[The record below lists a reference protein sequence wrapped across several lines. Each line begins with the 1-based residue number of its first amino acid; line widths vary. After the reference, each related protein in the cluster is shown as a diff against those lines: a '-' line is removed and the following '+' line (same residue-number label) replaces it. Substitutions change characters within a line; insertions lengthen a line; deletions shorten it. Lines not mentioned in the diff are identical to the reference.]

1 MKIAFRY
8 RLVAGLLST
17 VALAGACGDD
27 SSSTTTSEGPTTT
40 TTAAAPAAGET
51 VKVKG
56 VDYKFEGLPDEIA
69 AGTKVEF
76 SNGSAKELH
85 EFVAMKIPDSETRP
99 VAELVKLPESE
110 MDAIFGSGP
119 PATVLL
125 APPGG
130 GATITAVGDGTLSA
144 PGRYMIGCFVP
155 TGADPAAFLAA
166 LENSEGPP
174 DVAGGPPHVANGMF
188 AELKVT

>member
-1 MKIAFRY
+1 MMIAFRY
-8 RLVAGLLST
+8 RLAAVLLST
-17 VALAGACGDD
+17 VAVAGACGDD
-27 SSSTTTSEGPTTT
+27 KKSTTTSDDPTTT
-40 TTAAAPAAGET
+40 TTAAATAAGET

-56 VDYKFEGLPDEIA
+56 VDYKYEGLPAEIA

-85 EFVAMKIPDSETRP
+85 EFVASKIPDSETRP
-99 VAELVKLPESE
+99 LTELVKLPDSE
-110 MDAIFGSGP
+110 IEAIFGSGP

-130 GATITAVGDGTLSA
+130 GATITAVGDGTLAA
-144 PGRYMIGCFVP
+144 PGRYAIVCFIP
-155 TGADPAAFLAA
+155 TGADPAAYLAA
-166 LENSEGPP
+166 AQNSEGPP
-174 DVAGGPPHVANGMF
+174 DVPGGPPHVANGMF